1 MKYHLSIAGGAHDF
15 LDELQPKQFK
25 QVVTKMLSL
34 LENPVPQDS
43 RKLEGVAEGR
53 RVDQGEYRILY
64 FIKHPKPGVNGEV
77 QVWKIGKRND
87 SEVYRH
93 L

>member
-1 MKYHLSIAGGAHDF
+1 MKYSLNIESSAKNFIS
-15 LDELQPKQFK
+15 ELQAKQFK
-25 QVVTKMLSL
+25 QVMTKILSL
-34 LENPVPQDS
+34 LSDPIPQDS
-43 RKLEGVAEGR
+43 RKLEGVSEGR

-64 FIKHPKPGVNGEV
+64 FIKHSKPGIEGEI
-77 QVWKIGKRND
+77 QIWKIGKRND